1 MTTLLAAPVV
11 LPLFAAALL
20 VLLRHTKPK
29 VRHALG
35 IAATAVF
42 VLAAARLFAHAAGG
56 DTEVLLLGNW
66 RAPFGIV
73 LVLDRLSAWM
83 LLLTGIVGAAALIAA
98 ITGGQARAL
107 HFHALFQVQL
117 AGVAGAFL
125 TGDLFNLFVFFE
137 VLLAAS
143 YGLLLY
149 SGERQTRRASLH
161 YIVFNLV
168 GSLLFL
174 IAAGLV
180 YGLVGTLNLG
190 ELGLFATEVAPADR
204 PLLRAALLLLLVVF
218 CIKAAALPL
227 GLWLPATYGAAQAPV
242 AALFALLT
250 KVGIYAVLR
259 VFVGVLGAL
268 QPGATL
274 LDLSALLPWVG
285 ALTLLFGAFG
295 ALAARHLRGIAASL
309 VLASAGTLL
318 LAAGLAGGAA
328 AAIYY
333 AAHSTLA
340 GAALFLVAD
349 AVRRDRG
356 EAADVL
362 VPAPA
367 AAHAGVLGSL
377 FFFVAVAV
385 ASLPPLSGFI
395 GKTMLLGD
403 LVAARHGAPLTA
415 AVLLAGLTTII
426 ALARAGSV
434 LFWETV
440 PAATAAP
447 RVGRRLRG
455 DLAGLG
461 VLLAGLLALVLFAGP
476 AQRYAGA
483 AAAQLAD
490 PAAAG
495 LAVLAAPPRPQ
506 PGRTP

>member
-1 MTTLLAAPVV
+1 MMLALPVV

-20 VLLRHTKPK
+20 VLLRRARPGL
-29 VRHALG
+29 RHALG
-35 IAATAVF
+35 LAATAGF
-42 VLAAARLFAHAAGG
+42 AAVALTLLAHAAGG
-56 DTEVLLLGNW
+56 NIEVLPLGNW

-83 LLLTGIVGAAALIAA
+83 LLLTAIVGAAALAAA
-98 ITGGQARAL
+98 IAGGQARAL

-180 YGLVGTLNLG
+180 YGIVGTLNLA
-190 ELGLFATEVAPADR
+190 ELGLLAAEVAAADR

-227 GLWLPATYGAAQAPV
+227 GLWLPATYGAAEAPV

-259 VFVGVLGAL
+259 VFAGVLGAL
-268 QPGATL
+268 QPGSAL
-274 LDLSALLPWVG
+274 LDLSAILPWIG

-318 LAAGLAGGAA
+318 LAAGVAGVAA
-328 AAIYY
+328 AVYY

-356 EAADVL
+356 EAGDVL
-362 VPAPA
+362 VPAPTG
-367 AAHAGVLGSL
+367 AHAGVLGTL

-385 ASLPPLSGFI
+385 SSLPPLSGFI
-395 GKTMLLGD
+395 GKTMLLAD
-403 LVAARHGAPLTA
+403 VVAARHGALLTA

-434 LFWETV
+434 VFWERSG
-440 PAATAAP
+440 AAP
-447 RVGRRLRG
+447 GAVPPTHPRRLRG
-455 DLAGLG
+455 DLAGIG
-461 VLLAGLLALVLFAGP
+461 VLVAGLVALVAFAGP
-476 AQRYAGA
+476 AQRYAAA

-490 PAAAG
+490 SADTGRAP
-495 LAVLAAPPRPQ
+495 LATPPRPQ
-506 PGRTP
+506 AGRAP